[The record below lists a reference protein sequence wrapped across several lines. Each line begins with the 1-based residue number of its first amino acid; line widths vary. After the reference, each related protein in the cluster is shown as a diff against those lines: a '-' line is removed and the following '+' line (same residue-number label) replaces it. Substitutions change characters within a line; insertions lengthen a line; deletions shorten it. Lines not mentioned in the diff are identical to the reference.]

1 MTVFVST
8 PYEKD
13 NGDFNDL
20 PAHVWPRCAKR
31 EEDGGVTIAGVP
43 LPEIAAEYGTPVA
56 VSYTHLTLPTN
67 REV

>member
-43 LPEIAAEYGTPVA
+43 LPEIAAEYGL
-56 VSYTHLTLPTN
+56 SLIHI
-67 REV
+67 

>member
-20 PAHVWPRCAKR
+20 PDHVWPRCAKR
-31 EEDGGVTIAGVP
+31 EEDVRIHNVNLLLHA
-43 LPEIAAEYGTPVA
+43 LNLDAAQI
-56 VSYTHLTLPTN
+56 TL
-67 REV
+67 